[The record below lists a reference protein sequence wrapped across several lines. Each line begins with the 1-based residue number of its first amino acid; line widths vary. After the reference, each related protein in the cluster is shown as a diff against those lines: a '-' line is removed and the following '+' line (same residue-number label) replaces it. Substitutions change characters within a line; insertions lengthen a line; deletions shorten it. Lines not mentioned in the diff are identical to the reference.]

1 MFYAT
6 CYWHLWKPFGLLR
19 ARVQLSPPVQQTVVL
34 SWQQW
39 NWNVTRDAFRTRI
52 LSRLFNLHNT
62 MMSTANKRAES
73 YSSAFVLACS
83 WMAKKANN
91 RNIFCSVTCH
101 RTNDNRS
108 LSFKSG
114 LTVRPEGVCHK
125 NSDNFASAD
134 RRDEIVRFFG
144 TAKFELEWELLPRA
158 DNSEKMFVTMKTDT
172 REQAGE

>member
-1 MFYAT
+1 
-6 CYWHLWKPFGLLR
+6 
-19 ARVQLSPPVQQTVVL
+19 
-34 SWQQW
+34 
-39 NWNVTRDAFRTRI
+39 
-52 LSRLFNLHNT
+52 

-158 DNSEKMFVTMKTDT
+158 DNSEKLFVTMKTDT